1 MNTLIKS
8 SALLLAIG
16 LLTRTTNAQDIKK
29 QKDKTIKKDET
40 IVIRKKSDSKEKY
53 TIVVDGDNI
62 TINGKPVEDFKGD
75 GVEVLRNE
83 DNMIWAGP
91 DAFAFKSFNA
101 PHGGMKMFGGDNFSL
116 HGNKAFL
123 GVISEKTDDGV
134 KVKEVTKESAAAKA
148 GLKEGDV
155 ITKVGETKIED
166 ADDLYEAVGK
176 YNPDDKVNITYK
188 RDGKENT
195 TTATLGKSK
204 EMNFSFNYNTDDLK
218 GRFAPGVKAFGWSG
232 KPRLGMQVQ
241 DTDEGKGVKV
251 LDVDDDT
258 PADKAGI
265 KEDDIITDVNGKAVN
280 SVDELRN
287 AVKELKEGDVI
298 KLNYKRNNQAQSAE
312 VRIPKK
318 LKTSDL

>member
-1 MNTLIKS
+1 MNTVFKS
-8 SALLLAIG
+8 SALLFVIG
-16 LLTRTTNAQDIKK
+16 LFAGTVNAQDIKK

-40 IVIRKKSDSKEKY
+40 IVIRKKGDSKEKY

-62 TINGKPVEDFKGD
+62 TINGKPVENFKGD
-75 GVEVLRNE
+75 GVEVLHNE

-91 DAFAFKSFNA
+91 GAFTFKGM
-101 PHGGMKMFGGDNFSL
+101 PHGGMKMFGGDNFFMR
-116 HGNKAFL
+116 GNKAFL
-123 GVISEKTDDGV
+123 GVVSEKADEGV
-134 KVKEVTKESAAAKA
+134 KIKEVTKESAAAKA
-148 GLKEGDV
+148 GLKEGDI
-155 ITKVGETKIED
+155 ITKVGDTKIDD

-176 YNPDDKVNITYK
+176 YNPDDKVAITYK

-195 TTATLGKSK
+195 TTATLEKSK
-204 EMNFSFNYNTDDLK
+204 QMNLSFNYNNDDFK
-218 GRFAPGVKAFGWSG
+218 HIGPGVRAFGWSG

-258 PADKAGI
+258 PAEKAGI

-280 SVDELRN
+280 SVDELRD

-298 KLNYKRNNQAQSAE
+298 KLNYKRNNQSQSAE
-312 VRIPKK
+312 IKIPKK